1 MIAPLI
7 LVAFAAIA
15 GLVGGR
21 LLLRVSWV
29 HTSPHWGI
37 WAWQALSMAVAG
49 AIVLVPVTLAIP
61 LLPISSSAA
70 QILQT
75 TSFHLIEHYST
86 PAGGWLALAALATAL
101 GTLARIVWLASSTLH
116 RAAHARRAQL
126 DALTLVGQNHPAGFV
141 LVEHSTPFVYCLP
154 GRRRRVVVTSRA
166 LELLTMRELAV
177 VLAHE
182 RTHLRLRHDLA
193 LALSEALARTFVLI
207 PLFRRAHDEITA
219 LIEMQADDAAQAAG
233 DRTALARA
241 LVTLSLEG
249 ARRPA
254 HAATHPVSLAR
265 IRRLTTSPHRP
276 MRLPQSVSIAMATAV
291 LISAPLGLALAPAV
305 EAATQHCCTPD

>member
-61 LLPISSSAA
+61 LLPVSSSAA
-70 QILQT
+70 QFLQT
-75 TSFHLIEHYST
+75 TSFHLMEHYST
-86 PAGGWLALAALATAL
+86 PAGGWLALAALGVAL
-101 GTLARIVWLASSTLH
+101 CLLVRIVWLASSIVH
-116 RAAHARRAQL
+116 RAVRARRAQL
-126 DALTLVGQNHPAGFV
+126 DLLTLVGQDHPAGFV
-141 LVEHSTPFVYCLP
+141 LVEHGTPFVYCLP
-154 GRRRRVVVTSRA
+154 GRRRRVVVTSGA
-166 LELLTMRELAV
+166 LELLTVRELTV

-182 RTHLRLRHDLA
+182 RTHLRARHDIA
-193 LALSEALARTFVLI
+193 LALSQLLARTFVPI
-207 PLFRRAHDEITA
+207 PLFRRAHDEISA
-219 LIEMQADDAAQAAG
+219 LIEMQADDAARAFG
-233 DRTALARA
+233 DRTALAQA

-249 ARRPA
+249 AQRPA
-254 HAATHPVSLAR
+254 HASTHSVALAR
-265 IRRLTTSPHRP
+265 IRRLTSSPHRP
-276 MRLPQSVSIAMATAV
+276 MRLPQSISIAMATAV